1 MPAVKK
7 RSPANPHKNLHNLEG
22 ITEGS
27 GELDGHIKST
37 KTPMFEKIKSFLDS
51 QNFLKYALLSS
62 LVLAFASLAVAF
74 YFAVK
79 VQMLTRAVLAHEQVL
94 VKITT
99 GEMPVL
105 KVGEQTIPFSAFIYN
120 QVNELTKRVKA
131 LEPATSP
138 SPTPNRFELPK

>member
-1 MPAVKK
+1 
-7 RSPANPHKNLHNLEG
+7 
-22 ITEGS
+22 
-27 GELDGHIKST
+27 
-37 KTPMFEKIKSFLDS
+37 MFEKIKQFINGE
-51 QNFLKYALLSS
+51 NFVKYALLSS

-74 YFAVK
+74 YFAAK
-79 VQMLTRAVLAHEQVL
+79 VQTLTRVVLAHEQLL

-138 SPTPNRFELPK
+138 SPTPNRFDLPK